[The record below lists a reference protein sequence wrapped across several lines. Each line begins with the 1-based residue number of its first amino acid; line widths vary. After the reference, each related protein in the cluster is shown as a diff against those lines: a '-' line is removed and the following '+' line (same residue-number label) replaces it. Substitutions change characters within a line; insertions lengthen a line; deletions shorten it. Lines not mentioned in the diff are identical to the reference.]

1 MATLWRI
8 EEGLLQRVLSTVCLA
23 SMVKIQI
30 QASNE
35 TLNKRLNE
43 TMKHQ
48 ISKSSRI

>member
-35 TLNKRLNE
+35 TLNE
-43 TMKHQ
+43 TPNLKVESD
-48 ISKSSRI
+48 IRTDSR